1 LFPGGR
7 CPGGGKCVGHKC
19 PVTRLQPAVFARIP
33 GERLLDASLLATAG
47 ARRLR
52 LTSVASVLR
61 VVTPLCQSGKSSQG
75 SFTSYDLNRTD
86 LNKLS
91 PQGRRDDMPPRAGGS
106 STRGGST
113 SVRGRVRSL
122 HVSGCRPAAGSQ
134 RADSLGWER
143 QTDGSRYRL
152 SPPSLRRRHN
162 KST

>member
-1 LFPGGR
+1 MCRTQVSGYEIAAGCFRAHPRRTSTRCILAGDRRGSKTSPDVGR
-7 CPGGGKCVGHKC
+7 IC
-19 PVTRLQPAVFARIP
+19 
-33 GERLLDASLLATAG
+33 ASRSHAI
-47 ARRLR
+47 
-52 LTSVASVLR
+52 
-61 VVTPLCQSGKSSQG
+61 CQSGESSQG

-122 HVSGCRPAAGSQ
+122 HVSGGRPAAGSQ

-152 SPPSLRRRHN
+152 SPPPSLRRRHN